1 MNIYNLED
9 KIVIQVEELQ
19 EETLPI
25 DYAVYEYTTKGCTK
39 QDPILTG
46 PLLEG
51 KKAYLKL
58 PDGKYNILVLDPEGQ
73 LGDIQQDFYVFY
85 NRLPEL
91 VSNFQRLVCT
101 ESCQGCDKD
110 TTEELLKLFYN
121 VTIFLNCTGLIEDLP
136 TYRALSCKH
145 NRASVKEDE
154 NRNYYGR
161 YNFKFGG
168 HATQLILMFLL
179 ELYKLNISKARENNI
194 DLAIIENMFKLEEIK
209 ACLLNSNVLY
219 DDLESL
225 INLINCQ
232 CNE

>member
-9 KIVIQVEELQ
+9 KVVVQVEELIT
-19 EETLPI
+19 ETLGV
-25 DYAVYEYTTKGCTK
+25 DYAVYGYNTSGCTYE
-39 QDPILTG
+39 DPVLTG

-51 KKAYLKL
+51 NKAYLKL
-58 PDGKYNILVLDPEGQ
+58 PDGKYRIVILDPQGQ
-73 LGDIQQDFYVFY
+73 LGDIEEDFYVFY

-91 VSNFQRLVCT
+91 VLSFQKLACT
-101 ESCQGCDKD
+101 ENCQGCDKD

-121 VTIFLNCTGLIEDLP
+121 VTIFLNCTGLIEALP
-136 TYRALSCKH
+136 AYRFLSCKH
-145 NRASVKEDE
+145 NQASKKEDE

-161 YNFKFGG
+161 YNFKFGD

-179 ELYKLNISKARENNI
+179 ELYKLNISKAREINT
-194 DLAIIENMFKLEEIK
+194 DLTVIENMFKLEEIK
-209 ACLLNSNVLY
+209 ACLLNSNILY